1 MEKEEKRTI
10 ESTPEREE
18 PSDLRERALHEK
30 ANVPLDGRDWQI
42 AQIAASLLR
51 DKDIDASSNASWK
64 WADAY
69 FHDRVET
76 AIRQSRILLQLVEA
90 PVQQKTSLYQWFD
103 SGKAYSVK
111 EVRDR
116 VEELGG
122 WPRSRDEDT
131 IRNTLIKLVRESW
144 EKRID
149 EIRQTATEVLPEALE
164 LREKL
169 RSAIQPLLNDPIANE
184 SLPNLRNAAD
194 QFLAGLIDDQTL
206 FTDEEL
212 TTIRVEREENLLGWC
227 FCNDHPEAKAIKIRP
242 HELFRFAEEKGL
254 LPPKWESVEALKIS
268 SPHRESLPSRILSA
282 RTSFKDF
289 NKVHGDSSLMSYPWF
304 P

>member
-10 ESTPEREE
+10 ESTPERDE
-18 PSDLRERALHEK
+18 PSDLREQVAREK
-30 ANVPLDGRDWQI
+30 VDVPLDGRDWQI

-64 WADAY
+64 WADEY
-69 FHDRVET
+69 FYDRVET

-103 SGKAYSVK
+103 SGKVYGVK

-122 WPRSRDEDT
+122 WPLSRDKDT
-131 IRNTLIKLVRESW
+131 IRKTLIESVRESW

-149 EIRQTATEVLPEALE
+149 EIRQTATKVLPEALE
-164 LREKL
+164 FRGKL

-194 QFLAGLIDDQTL
+194 QFLAGLIDDRTL
-206 FTDEEL
+206 FSDEEL
-212 TTIRVEREENLLGWC
+212 ITIQVEREENLLAWC
-227 FCNDHPEAKAIKIRP
+227 FCDDHPKAKALKLRP
-242 HELFRFAEEKGL
+242 HELFRFAEEKCL
-254 LPPKWESVEALKIS
+254 LPPKWEPVEAFKIS
-268 SPHRESLPSRILSA
+268 SPHRETLPSRILST

-289 NKVHGDSSLMSYPWF
+289 NKVHGDSGLMSYPWF